1 MAAQR
6 VDGRQAG
13 GDRPVHHTFGPFR
26 RRDQHRRR
34 IAVRRRRLDRLPG
47 RLPGPPRQRPVT
59 FRPHRRP
66 AGRPTAARPGAGA
79 AGLPPA
85 AGVVAGGAGV
95 AARRAAGRRVPRPP
109 RGHRGAGE
117 PARQGRHRRHH
128 AVAVPADADRAELA
142 EGALRGRAG
151 ALGGRRSIKQKTGR
165 GSRIKAVV
173 MAGGEGTRLRPL
185 TSNQPKPMVPIVGKP
200 CMEHIID
207 LLRRHGIDEIVVTVA
222 YLPQVI
228 RGYFGDGESLGVT
241 LHYSVEETPL
251 GTAGSVKHAEAL
263 LDETFLVI
271 SGDALCDFD
280 LTAIVA
286 AHKAGGAAATLGL
299 KSVENPLEFGVVIID
314 EDGRI
319 ERFLEKPSWGQVFSD
334 TINTGVYALDG
345 RIELDLPGIRLRDNV
360 YLGDG
365 VQLPELGQIQGPAFV
380 GNYSKIEPGARIGAY
395 SVLGQNAVVK
405 DGAQI
410 ERSVIDSGSYIGQS
424 ARIEGAI
431 LGKGVD
437 VRAHAVVNEGV
448 AIGDECSIGS
458 QSVLAPNVKVYP
470 FKTIEAGAAIH
481 SNLIW
486 ESRGITT
493 LFGRDE
499 VSGLVN
505 VDITPD
511 VASRI
516 GMAYGTTLARDARI
530 VVSRD
535 ANPAA
540 RMIKRSLISGFA
552 ATGVNVSDLR
562 VAMPA
567 VARHQLK
574 IDERAGGVHVQIS
587 PDDPEVVEIR
597 FFEAP
602 GILVSDATIKSIE
615 RTYSRQE
622 FRRVSATEIGRLSYP
637 SRATE
642 IYVQDLLEIL
652 DVAAIRARGFRM
664 VLNYAHSPAS
674 LVVPNMIG
682 DLGVELISMN
692 APVDVGD
699 LPTKTHEQSLA
710 ETAQMVRA
718 VGAAVGVLLDIAG
731 ERIWLVDETG
741 QPIAAETTLL
751 LLLRELSTQT
761 ASGTLLVPVTETY
774 EVEHVVNG
782 SSSRV
787 ERTQA
792 SLFFILSAATE
803 EGVLF
808 AGASGGGYVFPD
820 FLPAYDALASTG
832 KVLEIL
838 ARSPATLSELAS
850 GLPEITRVHTQAA
863 CPWAMKGTAMRL
875 LIESTKRLRTDH
887 TDGLKVFERGG
898 WAQLIPDPDEP
909 VFHIYAEGRT
919 REDSMRLE
927 AKYRAMLEEIVTAQ
941 PAETLN

>member
-1 MAAQR
+1 
-6 VDGRQAG
+6 
-13 GDRPVHHTFGPFR
+13 
-26 RRDQHRRR
+26 
-34 IAVRRRRLDRLPG
+34 
-47 RLPGPPRQRPVT
+47 
-59 FRPHRRP
+59 
-66 AGRPTAARPGAGA
+66 
-79 AGLPPA
+79 
-85 AGVVAGGAGV
+85 
-95 AARRAAGRRVPRPP
+95 
-109 RGHRGAGE
+109 
-117 PARQGRHRRHH
+117 
-128 AVAVPADADRAELA
+128 
-142 EGALRGRAG
+142 
-151 ALGGRRSIKQKTGR
+151 
-165 GSRIKAVV
+165 

-207 LLRRHGIDEIVVTVA
+207 LLRRHGVTDVVVTVA

-263 LDETFLVI
+263 LDETFIVI

-280 LTAIVA
+280 LGEIVQ
-286 AHKAGGAAATLGL
+286 AHRDHGAVAKLGL

-314 EDGRI
+314 EDGRV

-334 TINTGVYALDG
+334 TINTGVYVLEPEVLRNVPAGEPYDFSKQLFPDLLSRGKPLYGHVLDGYWQDIGNLDQYRQANFDALDG
-345 RIELDLPGIRLRDNV
+345 RIALELPGIRLRDNV

-365 VQLPELGQIQGPAFV
+365 VQLPELGQIEGPAYV
-380 GNYSKIEPGARIGAY
+380 GNYSKIEVGARIGAY
-395 SVLGQNAVVK
+395 SVLGNNAVVK

-410 ERSVIDSGSYIGQS
+410 ARSVIDSGSYIGQS

-458 QSVLAPNVKVYP
+458 QSVLAPNVKAYP

-493 LFGRDE
+493 LFGRDD

-516 GMAYGTTLARDARI
+516 GMAYGTTLARGARV

-540 RMIKRSLISGFA
+540 RMIKRSLISGLA

-567 VARHQLK
+567 VNRHQLK
-574 IDERAGGVHVQIS
+574 IDERAGGVHVHIS
-587 PDDPEVVEIR
+587 PEDPELIQIR
-597 FFEAP
+597 FFETP
-602 GILVSDATIKSIE
+602 GILVSEATLKAIE
-615 RTYSRQE
+615 RMYSRQE
-622 FRRVSATEIGRLSYP
+622 FRRVSAGEIGRLSYP

-642 IYVQDLLEIL
+642 TYSQDLLESL
-652 DVAAIRARGFRM
+652 DVAAIRERGLRV
-664 VLNYAHSPAS
+664 VLNYANSPAS
-674 LVVPNMIG
+674 LVVPAMIG
-682 DLGVELISMN
+682 RLGIELIALN
-692 APVDVGD
+692 AFVDTGD
-699 LPTKTHEQSLA
+699 LPPRTHQVSLD
-710 ETAQMVRA
+710 ETSRVVRA
-718 VGAAVGVLLDIAG
+718 VGADLGVLLDVAA
-731 ERIWLVDETG
+731 ERIWLIDQTG
-741 QPIAAETTLL
+741 QAIDAETTLL
-751 LLLRELSTQT
+751 LLLRELSHQVGKG
-761 ASGTLLVPVTETY
+761 SLLVPITETRA
-774 EVEHVVNG
+774 VEQVVNG
-782 SSSRV
+782 SSRRI

-792 SLFFILSAATE
+792 SLHALLSAATAD
-803 EGVLF
+803 GVLF

-820 FLPAYDALASTG
+820 FLPAYDGLASTG

-838 ARSPATLSELAS
+838 ARTGKPLSELVS
-850 GLPEITRVHTQAA
+850 GLPLSTRVHEQAP
-863 CPWAMKGTAMRL
+863 CPWALKGTVMRL
-875 LIESTKRLRTDH
+875 LIEALKGMKTDH
-887 TDGLKVFERGG
+887 TDGIKVFEPDG
-898 WAQLIPDPDEP
+898 WVQLLPDPDEP
-909 VFHIYAEGRT
+909 VFHIYAEGAT
-919 REDSMRLE
+919 RQDSMRLE
-927 AKYRAMLEEIVTAQ
+927 AKYRAMLGEIVSAQ

>member
-1 MAAQR
+1 M
-6 VDGRQAG
+6 
-13 GDRPVHHTFGPFR
+13 
-26 RRDQHRRR
+26 
-34 IAVRRRRLDRLPG
+34 
-47 RLPGPPRQRPVT
+47 
-59 FRPHRRP
+59 
-66 AGRPTAARPGAGA
+66 
-79 AGLPPA
+79 
-85 AGVVAGGAGV
+85 
-95 AARRAAGRRVPRPP
+95 
-109 RGHRGAGE
+109 
-117 PARQGRHRRHH
+117 
-128 AVAVPADADRAELA
+128 
-142 EGALRGRAG
+142 
-151 ALGGRRSIKQKTGR
+151 
-165 GSRIKAVV
+165 
-173 MAGGEGTRLRPL
+173 
-185 TSNQPKPMVPIVGKP
+185 
-200 CMEHIID
+200 
-207 LLRRHGIDEIVVTVA
+207 
-222 YLPQVI
+222 
-228 RGYFGDGESLGVT
+228 
-241 LHYSVEETPL
+241 
-251 GTAGSVKHAEAL
+251 
-263 LDETFLVI
+263 I

-286 AHKAGGAAATLGL
+286 AHKAGGAVATLGL

-334 TINTGVYALDG
+334 TINTGVYVLEPEVLKNVPADEPYDFSKQLFPALLSRGKHLYGHVLEGYWQDVGNLEQYRQANFDALDG
-345 RIELDLPGIRLRDNV
+345 RIELELPGIRLRDNV

-380 GNYSKIEPGARIGAY
+380 GNYSKIESGARIGAY

-410 ERSVIDSGSYIGQS
+410 ERSVIDSGSYIGMS

-622 FRRVSATEIGRLSYP
+622 FRRVSATEIGRLTLP
-637 SRATE
+637 LAGDRDLRAGPARDPGRGRDPRTRVPDGAE
-642 IYVQDLLEIL
+642 LRALAGLAGGAEHDRRPRGRVDLDERAGRRRRPADQDARA
-652 DVAAIRARGFRM
+652 VAGRDGADGARGRRRGWCAAGHRGRAN
-664 VLNYAHSPAS
+664 LAGGRDRAADRGRDDAAPA
-674 LVVPNMIG
+674 
-682 DLGVELISMN
+682 
-692 APVDVGD
+692 A
-699 LPTKTHEQSLA
+699 A
-710 ETAQMVRA
+710 RA
-718 VGAAVGVLLDIAG
+718 VGADRERDAAGAGDGDVRGGARG
-731 ERIWLVDETG
+731 ERLL
-741 QPIAAETTLL
+741 QPGRAHPGLAARAAVCGHRGGRAVRGRIRRR
-751 LLLRELSTQT
+751 LR
-761 ASGTLLVPVTETY
+761 V
-774 EVEHVVNG
+774 
-782 SSSRV
+782 SR
-787 ERTQA
+787 
-792 SLFFILSAATE
+792 
-803 EGVLF
+803 
-808 AGASGGGYVFPD
+808 
-820 FLPAYDALASTG
+820 LPARLRRAGVDRQGARDPGPLAG
-832 KVLEIL
+832 HPVG
-838 ARSPATLSELAS
+838 AGPR
-850 GLPEITRVHTQAA
+850 A
-863 CPWAMKGTAMRL
+863 CPRSRACTPRHRA
-875 LIESTKRLRTDH
+875 
-887 TDGLKVFERGG
+887 RG
-898 WAQLIPDPDEP
+898 
-909 VFHIYAEGRT
+909 R
-919 REDSMRLE
+919 S
-927 AKYRAMLEEIVTAQ
+927 RA
-941 PAETLN
+941 PPCGC

>member
-1 MAAQR
+1 M
-6 VDGRQAG
+6 
-13 GDRPVHHTFGPFR
+13 
-26 RRDQHRRR
+26 
-34 IAVRRRRLDRLPG
+34 
-47 RLPGPPRQRPVT
+47 
-59 FRPHRRP
+59 
-66 AGRPTAARPGAGA
+66 
-79 AGLPPA
+79 
-85 AGVVAGGAGV
+85 
-95 AARRAAGRRVPRPP
+95 
-109 RGHRGAGE
+109 
-117 PARQGRHRRHH
+117 
-128 AVAVPADADRAELA
+128 
-142 EGALRGRAG
+142 
-151 ALGGRRSIKQKTGR
+151 
-165 GSRIKAVV
+165 
-173 MAGGEGTRLRPL
+173 
-185 TSNQPKPMVPIVGKP
+185 
-200 CMEHIID
+200 
-207 LLRRHGIDEIVVTVA
+207 
-222 YLPQVI
+222 
-228 RGYFGDGESLGVT
+228 
-241 LHYSVEETPL
+241 
-251 GTAGSVKHAEAL
+251 
-263 LDETFLVI
+263 
-271 SGDALCDFD
+271 
-280 LTAIVA
+280 
-286 AHKAGGAAATLGL
+286 
-299 KSVENPLEFGVVIID
+299 
-314 EDGRI
+314 
-319 ERFLEKPSWGQVFSD
+319 
-334 TINTGVYALDG
+334 
-345 RIELDLPGIRLRDNV
+345 

-652 DVAAIRARGFRM
+652 DVAAIRSRGFRM

-741 QPIAAETTLL
+741 QPIPAETTLL
-751 LLLRELSTQT
+751 LLLRELSAQT
-761 ASGTLLVPVTETY
+761 AIGTLLVPVTETY

-782 SSSRV
+782 SSNRV
-787 ERTQA
+787 ERTEA
-792 SLFFILSAATE
+792 SLHAL
-803 EGVLF
+803 LL
-808 AGASGGGYVFPD
+808 GGHRGGRAVRGRIRRRLRVSR
-820 FLPAYDALASTG
+820 LPARIRRAGVDRKGARDPGPLAG
-832 KVLEIL
+832 HAVGAGLEP
-838 ARSPATLSELAS
+838 ARDHARAHPGTLPV
-850 GLPEITRVHTQAA
+850 GGQGHRHAA
-863 CPWAMKGTAMRL
+863 ADRIHKAAAHRPHGR
-875 LIESTKRLRTDH
+875 
-887 TDGLKVFERGG
+887 
-898 WAQLIPDPDEP
+898 AQG
-909 VFHIYAEGRT
+909 VREGRVGAADPRPRRT
-919 REDSMRLE
+919 GVPHLRRGTHAGGLHAAGGEVPRHVGGDRH
-927 AKYRAMLEEIVTAQ
+927 R
-941 PAETLN
+941 PAG

>member
-1 MAAQR
+1 
-6 VDGRQAG
+6 
-13 GDRPVHHTFGPFR
+13 
-26 RRDQHRRR
+26 
-34 IAVRRRRLDRLPG
+34 
-47 RLPGPPRQRPVT
+47 
-59 FRPHRRP
+59 
-66 AGRPTAARPGAGA
+66 
-79 AGLPPA
+79 
-85 AGVVAGGAGV
+85 
-95 AARRAAGRRVPRPP
+95 
-109 RGHRGAGE
+109 
-117 PARQGRHRRHH
+117 
-128 AVAVPADADRAELA
+128 
-142 EGALRGRAG
+142 
-151 ALGGRRSIKQKTGR
+151 
-165 GSRIKAVV
+165 

-228 RGYFGDGESLGVT
+228 RGYFGDGESMGVT

-286 AHKAGGAAATLGL
+286 AHKAGGAVATLGL

-334 TINTGVYALDG
+334 TINTGVYVLEPEVLKNVPADEPYDFSKQLFPALLSRGKHLYGHVLEGYWQDVGNLEQYRQANFDALDG
-345 RIELDLPGIRLRDNV
+345 RIELELPGIRLRDNV

-380 GNYSKIEPGARIGAY
+380 GNYSKIESGARIGAY

-410 ERSVIDSGSYIGQS
+410 ERSVIDSGSYIGMS

-622 FRRVSATEIGRLSYP
+622 FRRVSATEIGRLTYP

-699 LPTKTHEQSLA
+699 LPTKTHDQSLA

-751 LLLRELSTQT
+751 LLLRELSAQT

-792 SLFFILSAATE
+792 SLHALLSAATE

-850 GLPEITRVHTQAA
+850 SLPEITRVHTQAP
-863 CPWAMKGTAMRL
+863 CPWAVKGTAMRL

-887 TDGLKVFERGG
+887 TDGLKVFEKGG

-927 AKYRAMLEEIVTAQ
+927 AKYRAMLEEIVSAQ

>member
-1 MAAQR
+1 
-6 VDGRQAG
+6 
-13 GDRPVHHTFGPFR
+13 
-26 RRDQHRRR
+26 
-34 IAVRRRRLDRLPG
+34 
-47 RLPGPPRQRPVT
+47 
-59 FRPHRRP
+59 
-66 AGRPTAARPGAGA
+66 
-79 AGLPPA
+79 
-85 AGVVAGGAGV
+85 
-95 AARRAAGRRVPRPP
+95 
-109 RGHRGAGE
+109 
-117 PARQGRHRRHH
+117 
-128 AVAVPADADRAELA
+128 
-142 EGALRGRAG
+142 
-151 ALGGRRSIKQKTGR
+151 
-165 GSRIKAVV
+165 

-228 RGYFGDGESLGVT
+228 RGYFGDGESMGVT

-251 GTAGSVKHAEAL
+251 GT
-263 LDETFLVI
+263 
-271 SGDALCDFD
+271 ALCDFD

-286 AHKAGGAAATLGL
+286 AHKAGGAVATLGL

-334 TINTGVYALDG
+334 TINTGVYVLEPEVLRNVPADEPYDFSKQLFPALLSRGKHLYGHVLEGYWQDVGNLEQYRQANFDALDG

-540 RMIKRSLISGFA
+540 RMIKRSLISGLA

-637 SRATE
+637 SRANE

-718 VGAAVGVLLDIAG
+718 VGAALGVLLDIAG

-741 QPIAAETTLL
+741 QPIPAETTLL
-751 LLLRELSTQT
+751 LLLRELSAQT
-761 ASGTLLVPVTETY
+761 ATGLLLVPVTETH

-782 SSSRV
+782 SSNRV

-792 SLFFILSAATE
+792 SLHSLLSAATE

-850 GLPEITRVHTQAA
+850 GLPEITRVHTQAP
-863 CPWAMKGTAMRL
+863 CPWAVKGTAMRL

-887 TDGLKVFERGG
+887 TDGLKVFEKGG

-927 AKYRAMLEEIVTAQ
+927 AKYRAMLEEIVSAQ

>member
-1 MAAQR
+1 
-6 VDGRQAG
+6 
-13 GDRPVHHTFGPFR
+13 
-26 RRDQHRRR
+26 
-34 IAVRRRRLDRLPG
+34 
-47 RLPGPPRQRPVT
+47 
-59 FRPHRRP
+59 
-66 AGRPTAARPGAGA
+66 
-79 AGLPPA
+79 
-85 AGVVAGGAGV
+85 
-95 AARRAAGRRVPRPP
+95 
-109 RGHRGAGE
+109 
-117 PARQGRHRRHH
+117 
-128 AVAVPADADRAELA
+128 
-142 EGALRGRAG
+142 
-151 ALGGRRSIKQKTGR
+151 
-165 GSRIKAVV
+165 

-228 RGYFGDGESLGVT
+228 RGYFGDGESMGVT

-286 AHKAGGAAATLGL
+286 AHKAGGAVATLGL

-334 TINTGVYALDG
+334 TINTGVYVLEPEVLRNVPADEPYDFSKQLFPALLSRGKHLYGHVLEGYWQDVGNLEQYRQANFDALDG

-718 VGAAVGVLLDIAG
+718 VGAALGVLLDIAG

-741 QPIAAETTLL
+741 QPIPAETTLL
-751 LLLRELSTQT
+751 LLLRELSAQT
-761 ASGTLLVPVTETY
+761 ASGMLLVPVTETY

-782 SSSRV
+782 SSNRV

-792 SLFFILSAATE
+792 SLHCAA
-803 EGVLF
+803 V
-808 AGASGGGYVFPD
+808 GGHRGGRAVRGRIRRRLRVSR
-820 FLPAYDALASTG
+820 LPARLRRTGVDRQGARDPGPLAG
-832 KVLEIL
+832 HPVGAGLGA
-838 ARSPATLSELAS
+838 ARDHARAHPGTLPVGGQGHRHAAADRIHQAAAHRPHGRAQGVREGRVGAAD
-850 GLPEITRVHTQAA
+850 PRPRRTRVPHLRRGAHAGGLHAA
-863 CPWAMKGTAMRL
+863 GGEVPRHVGGD
-875 LIESTKRLRTDH
+875 RLR
-887 TDGLKVFERGG
+887 
-898 WAQLIPDPDEP
+898 
-909 VFHIYAEGRT
+909 
-919 REDSMRLE
+919 
-927 AKYRAMLEEIVTAQ
+927 
-941 PAETLN
+941 PAG